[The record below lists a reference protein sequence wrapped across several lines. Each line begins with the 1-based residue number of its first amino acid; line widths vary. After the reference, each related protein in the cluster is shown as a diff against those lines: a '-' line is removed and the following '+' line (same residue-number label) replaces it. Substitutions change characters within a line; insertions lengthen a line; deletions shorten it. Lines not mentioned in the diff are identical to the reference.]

1 MIWAKGG
8 SLPFHTAIQQILLT
22 FTMSELSV
30 LNRVL
35 GIENSLGSETQQS
48 VFYGSYFLVGEGKL
62 NSKLKGKQQFSE

>member
-8 SLPFHTAIQQILLT
+8 SLPLYTSIQQILLR